1 MPIFQENTECVFA
14 ATPCSNL
21 ALMYTFYGIAVGI
34 SSRNVGYLSAVY
46 AVLLFLS
53 LWTSYGLNALD
64 TTIHFCMGLLSGYTI
79 AWVLKTVMIAPT
91 NIVKHK
97 YQLVLYI
104 VELAVAVLIF
114 AFVDEIV
121 PENGF
126 PKGLWMSFLA
136 YVLYFGAV
144 YFINFKYGA
153 FETKNVT
160 NVVLFTRTYLY
171 WFLAMIPYY
180 ATASLLFW
188 NRYVSGAVAT
198 VVTLIVTVVYRAQ
211 RKSRNSVDHL

>member
-1 MPIFQENTECVFA
+1 MHIFQANTDCTFA
-14 ATPCSNL
+14 ASPCSNL
-21 ALMYTFYGIAVGI
+21 ALLYTFYGIAVGI
-34 SSRNVGYLSAVY
+34 SSRNIGYLSAVY

-53 LWTSYGLNALD
+53 MWTSYGLDVLD
-64 TTIHFCMGLLSGYTI
+64 TTLHFGLGLVSGYTI
-79 AWVLKTVMIAPT
+79 ARVLKTVMIAPT

-104 VELAVAVLIF
+104 VELAVAVMIF

-126 PKGLWMSFLA
+126 PVGLWMSFLG

-153 FETKNVT
+153 FETKNST

-171 WFLAMIPYY
+171 WFLALIPYY
-180 ATASLLFW
+180 ATSSLLFW
-188 NRYVSGAVAT
+188 NRYASGVIAT
-198 VVTLIVTVVYRAQ
+198 TITLIVTVAYRIQ
-211 RKSRNSVDHL
+211 IKNRTPVWKV